1 MKSLAT
7 AFVVVQTES
16 GYEAEVLKNMKSF
29 KELREAYQVF
39 GAYDILASIETN
51 TMEQLKEVISWKIRR
66 LDKIRSTLTL
76 IVM

>member
-1 MKSLAT
+1 VKSLAT